1 MDRLSRR
8 GFDLERGE
16 RTGRIQVLGLS
27 IWKLAI
33 IGGII
38 VLLFGKGKISGM
50 MGDLAQGIKSFKR
63 GMADDESQK
72 SLDQKAETVGAPVK
86 EKVSG

>member
-1 MDRLSRR
+1 M
-8 GFDLERGE
+8 
-16 RTGRIQVLGLS
+16 LGLS

-63 GMADDESQK
+63 GMTEDENEAK
-72 SLDQKAETVGAPVK
+72 SLAQQPVETVPASE
-86 EKVSG
+86 EKARG

>member
-1 MDRLSRR
+1 M
-8 GFDLERGE
+8 
-16 RTGRIQVLGLS
+16 LGLS

-50 MGDLAQGIKSFKR
+50 MGDLAQGIKSFKK
-63 GMADDESQK
+63 GMAEDDTPK
-72 SLDQKAETVGAPVK
+72 AIDQQGETVPPVK
-86 EKVSG
+86 EKA

>member
-1 MDRLSRR
+1 VGVQS
-8 GFDLERGE
+8 GE
-16 RTGRIQVLGLS
+16 DHVLGLS

-50 MGDLAQGIKSFKR
+50 MGDLAQGIKSFKK
-63 GMADDESQK
+63 GMSEDDSAK
-72 SLDQKAETVGAPVK
+72 AIDQAPLETVASPVK

>member
-1 MDRLSRR
+1 M
-8 GFDLERGE
+8 
-16 RTGRIQVLGLS
+16 LGLS

-50 MGDLAQGIKSFKR
+50 MGDLAQDIKSFKK
-63 GMADDESQK
+63 GMAEDDSAK
-72 SLDQKAETVGAPVK
+72 ALDQQPLETVAPPVK
-86 EKVSG
+86 EKMSA

>member
-1 MDRLSRR
+1 MEFPLACRDRRS
-8 GFDLERGE
+8 GGPIGE
-16 RTGRIQVLGLS
+16 DHVLGLS

-50 MGDLAQGIKSFKR
+50 MGDLAQGIKSFKK
-63 GMADDESQK
+63 GMSEDDSAK
-72 SLDQKAETVGAPVK
+72 AIDQQPIETVASVK
-86 EKVSG
+86 EKASG

>member
-1 MDRLSRR
+1 M
-8 GFDLERGE
+8 
-16 RTGRIQVLGLS
+16 LGLS

-50 MGDLAQGIKSFKR
+50 MGDLAQGIKSFKK
-63 GMADDESQK
+63 GMAEDDSGTKALGQESVDA
-72 SLDQKAETVGAPVK
+72 SPRRSRRRRARPSDWIWMPRPIDRRR
-86 EKVSG
+86 

>member
-1 MDRLSRR
+1 M
-8 GFDLERGE
+8 
-16 RTGRIQVLGLS
+16 LGLS

-63 GMADDESQK
+63 GMAEDDTTK
-72 SLDQKAETVGAPVK
+72 SIDQKAEVVAAPAK
-86 EKVSG
+86 EKV